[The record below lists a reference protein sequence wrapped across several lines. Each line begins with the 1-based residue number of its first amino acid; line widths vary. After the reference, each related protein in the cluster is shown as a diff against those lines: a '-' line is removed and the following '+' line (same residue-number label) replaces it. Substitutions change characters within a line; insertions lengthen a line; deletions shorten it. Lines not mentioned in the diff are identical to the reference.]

1 METQEPLT
9 AQAAAPVSQVEPAQ
23 EVGKEQE
30 AFDPERAMKTIKELR
45 QYEKLY
51 KQTAKQLDE
60 IKAREEEAKTA
71 QMTEAEKLKAQ
82 LDKTERE
89 LVETRKSVMLQE
101 VAREIGLPDKIA
113 SRLQGSTRDELI
125 ADAQALLEAITEF
138 TKQNAP
144 AKTSAISPTNPGNA
158 QQGET
163 DAQRRARLQGRGVNI
178 FSAEQAR
185 KAGGGVIFNKQE

>member
-1 METQEPLT
+1 
-9 AQAAAPVSQVEPAQ
+9 VEPAQ
-23 EVGKEQE
+23 EVAKEQE

-45 QYEKLY
+45 QFEKLY

-60 IKAREEEAKTA
+60 IKAKEDEEKQA

-113 SRLQGSTRDELI
+113 SRLQGSTREELI
-125 ADAQALLEAITEF
+125 ADAQSLLEAITEF
-138 TKQNAP
+138 TSKNAP
-144 AKTSAISPTNPGNA
+144 AKQTAAISPTNPANA

-163 DAQRRARLQGRGVNI
+163 DAQRRARLQGRGANI
-178 FSAEQAR
+178 FSPEGAR
-185 KAGGGVIFNKQE
+185 KAGGGVIFSKQE